1 MSYYYVAIGD
11 TIYSTHNSISRTES
25 IPSPYNFLTEDIH
38 NLHVISV
45 PFSLTLTTVT
55 PDSPTPFRL
64 TILSP
69 MHYMYTELS
78 QPEYEHL
85 VLNRPPH
92 QHNTYEIV
100 YTREGEFFQQIEAK
114 RYKYTAR
121 SCCLLNRNIRHKEE
135 YTSAFSL
142 INLSISADFLKGI
155 LAMEQENPLFH
166 GSLLWR
172 NNEELKQFFSSEFHD
187 QSQSRKS
194 FINFIPT
201 PQTLEDQDVI
211 HDILDQLAHIM
222 VSPEPGDLFLFQSL
236 ICKILFQLTNR
247 QRYSTTPINL
257 GTEAEDRIFA
267 QITQLMESTKGR
279 ISRSELSEQLNYSG
293 DYLNKIVN
301 KYTGMSIF
309 QYGNSHTM
317 QHVAWLLIHSD
328 QTVSQIIS
336 DLGFTDRTHFYQ
348 LFQKEYGETP
358 RQFRL
363 RNRSTIGASCK

>member
-11 TIYSTHNSISRTES
+11 TVYSTHNPKPQVES
-25 IPSPYNFLTEDIH
+25 IPSPYNFLTEDSH
-38 NLHVISV
+38 SLHSISV
-45 PFSLTLTTVT
+45 PFSLMLTTVT

-69 MHYMYTELS
+69 GHYIYTELS
-78 QPEYEHL
+78 QQEYEHL

-92 QHNTYEIV
+92 RHNTYEIV
-100 YTREGEFFQQIEAK
+100 YTREGEFFQQIETK

-155 LAMEQENPLFH
+155 LTSEQKNPLSH
-166 GSLLWR
+166 DSLLWQ
-172 NNEELKQFFSSEFHD
+172 NNAELKQFFSSEFHD
-187 QSQSRKS
+187 ESQSRKS
-194 FINFIPT
+194 FIHFIPT
-201 PQTLEDQDVI
+201 SQTMAEADIV
-211 HDILDQLAHIM
+211 HDLLDQMAHIM
-222 VSPEPGDLFLFQSL
+222 VSPAPGDLFLLQSL
-236 ICKILFQLTNR
+236 ICKILFHLTNR
-247 QRYSTTPINL
+247 QRYSTAPINL

-267 QITQLMESTKGR
+267 QITQLMESTHGR
-279 ISRSELSEQLNYSG
+279 ISRRELSERLNYSG

-317 QHVAWLLIHSD
+317 QYVAWLLTHSD
-328 QTVSQIIS
+328 MTVSQIIAE
-336 DLGFTDRTHFYQ
+336 LGFTDRTHFYQ
-348 LFQKEYGETP
+348 LFRKEYGETP
-358 RQFRL
+358 REFRL
-363 RNRSTIGASCK
+363 HNR